1 VNALSM
7 MQARLIDHL
16 GSIQRSI
23 AVTLNQ
29 LVAKASTRVVY
40 IDHTYSNSLEY
51 LGVSW
56 KVDKTQ
62 LIDLPRPRQPSQG
75 SNILDMH

>member
-29 LVAKASTRVVY
+29 LVAKASTC
-40 IDHTYSNSLEY
+40 SNSLEY